1 MSELGDCFKRV
12 NASKIFPLPFNSR
25 NHNEEFRTK
34 NYSKMHFYPARFIH
48 CKWEFKDF
56 RKIIEKGSESLRTH
70 LRRKNVW
77 NVLCKEAEMIGEVL
91 VPYTFRHR
99 YAKPS
104 HAAGIP
110 LTNIAAAMGHTTEVH
125 DQSYARFIPDGTAD
139 LYAKQNTRVA

>member
-12 NASKIFPLPFNSR
+12 NASKIFSLPFSAR
-25 NHNEEFRTK
+25 NHHEEFRTK
-34 NYSKMHFYPARFIH
+34 NYSKMHFYHARFIH
-48 CKWEFKDF
+48 CKWELKDF

-99 YAKPS
+99 YAKVS

-110 LTNIAAAMGHTTEVH
+110 LTNISAAM
-125 DQSYARFIPDGTAD
+125 S
-139 LYAKQNTRVA
+139 NTK